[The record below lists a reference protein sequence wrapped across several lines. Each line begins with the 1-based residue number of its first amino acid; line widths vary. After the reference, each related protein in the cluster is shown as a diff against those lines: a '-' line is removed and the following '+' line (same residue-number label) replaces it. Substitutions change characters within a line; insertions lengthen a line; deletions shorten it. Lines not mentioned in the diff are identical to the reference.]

1 MVSGDRRVVVPRA
14 EGAGV
19 HRRLVGTRVAPERGG
34 ERRQHAH
41 HHDPP
46 DGEQRRRLE
55 HGAQQPG
62 RDHDCAR
69 QHGHYLLRASSA
81 GAVPAW
87 RDRERPDF
95 TRSAASAGVR
105 GAHARPCSAALSD
118 ASAQRPARRVKA
130 PYEHC
135 RRPYTGNNRVALHL
149 WSARATRYSG
159 PHVEASSPARA
170 AAARRPARTGG
181 PQTWR
186 NAPSASRNSAGLVGK
201 QPKQEGGSLRSRRI
215 GTLPAWKRMTTCR
228 WGDVVLVRFPYSD
241 LSRFRK
247 RPALVVQDEQV
258 ETGLSQRLV
267 CQITSNLT
275 RCGVTRVLV
284 R

>member
-1 MVSGDRRVVVPRA
+1 
-14 EGAGV
+14 
-19 HRRLVGTRVAPERGG
+19 L
-34 ERRQHAH
+34 
-41 HHDPP
+41 
-46 DGEQRRRLE
+46 
-55 HGAQQPG
+55 
-62 RDHDCAR
+62 
-69 QHGHYLLRASSA
+69 
-81 GAVPAW
+81 
-87 RDRERPDF
+87 
-95 TRSAASAGVR
+95 RSAAWSLPPAGVECRCRASVAGPRKARLHAVRCIRRRAR
-105 GAHARPCSAALSD
+105 GACPAVQRGPIRGVSATACSASEGSVRALSKTIHRQQ
-118 ASAQRPARRVKA
+118 SSRPPLVVGSSDSVFWST
-130 PYEHC
+130 C
-135 RRPYTGNNRVALHL
+135 RSVE
-149 WSARATRYSG
+149 SG
-159 PHVEASSPARA
+159 ACRGGAE
-170 AAARRPARTGG
+170 PARTGG

-284 R
+284 RKEAPAGVRWDCAPTG